1 MLGSNIVRELIQQGY
16 HIKALVQ
23 AGRGAETIKDLPNVQ
38 LVEGDLTEAQ
48 QILDSMAG
56 CEYVIHVAAFAASW
70 PTRSPKYFEVNVDG
84 TQHMIDA
91 ALAHQV
97 KRFVHISSSNTQG
110 FTESKQE
117 AGTEE
122 TPWCGDQGM
131 DYLLTKRL
139 SHEMVET
146 AVADRELPALL
157 ICPAFMIGEYD
168 AGPTSGQLLVRAWN
182 DPLSFCTS
190 GGKNFVAAR
199 DVAKAAVNA
208 LKMGRIGE
216 TYICGH
222 TNLEF
227 REFFKQIED
236 VTGKPQPKLVVP
248 GLLVKI
254 MGWVMGLIGR
264 IFRKQPLMTL
274 PMARS
279 ACARMYYQQKKA
291 IRELNMPQTDL
302 RVAIRDA
309 YRWFG
314 QHQYLNNYELH
325 ETH

>member
-1 MLGSNIVRELIQQGY
+1 MLGSNIARELIRQGY
-16 HIKALVQ
+16 HIKAMIQ
-23 AGRGAETIKDLPNVQ
+23 AGRRAETIKDLPKVE
-38 LVEGDLTEAQ
+38 LVEGDLTEKE
-48 QILDSMAG
+48 QIFALMAG
-56 CEYVIHVAAFAASW
+56 CDYVIHVAAFAASW
-70 PTRSPKYFEVNVDG
+70 PTRSPKYFEVNVEG
-84 TQHMIDA
+84 TQHVIDA

-110 FTESKQE
+110 FTESKDE

-139 SHEMVET
+139 SHELVEK
-146 AVADRELPALL
+146 AVKEQGLPALL
-157 ICPAFMIGEYD
+157 VCPAFMIGEYD

-199 DVAKAAVNA
+199 DVATAAVNA

-216 TYICGH
+216 TYICGNA
-222 TNLEF
+222 NLEF
-227 REFFKQIED
+227 KEFFSQIED
-236 VTGKPQPKLVVP
+236 VTGKSQPRLVVP
-248 GLLVKI
+248 GFLVKI
-254 MGWVMGLIGR
+254 MGWIMGIIGR
-264 IFRKQPLMTL
+264 FFKKQPLMTL

-279 ACARMYYQQKKA
+279 ACARMYYQPRKA
-291 IRELNMPQTDL
+291 IRELKMPQTDI
-302 RVAIRDA
+302 RTAIRDA

-314 QHQYLNNYELH
+314 KHHYLNNYELH
-325 ETH
+325 ETQ